1 MPRKKADYPDWVM
14 KFKKKGTYIN
24 KVGDKYYLYA
34 AHSVRDKETGKVV
47 RVSDGYIGR
56 ITREDGLIKSGS
68 SFKSPPSVYEAGMS
82 YAIVSASQNILAG
95 FRKTF
100 PKYGELVFCCS
111 VLSYVYGTFSAEL
124 LNRSS
129 LRFLFPGVAFPD
141 TLSPSQ
147 KTGIER
153 GTRMISDVLE
163 KTYGDDLEQ
172 ISRLFPDVRAVQIGK
187 TLYLCGISETVYL
200 ISKKYGIDWE
210 GGPWQK

>member
-1 MPRKKADYPDWVM
+1 MKWLRTHLILASEVFYFNTLGKA
-14 KFKKKGTYIN
+14 T
-24 KVGDKYYLYA
+24 
-34 AHSVRDKETGKVV
+34 AHSVHPI
-47 RVSDGYIGR
+47 SDG
-56 ITREDGLIKSGS
+56 GLHHFQSGS
-68 SFKSPPSVYEAGMS
+68 SFKAPPSVYEAGMS
-82 YAIVSASQNILAG
+82 YAIVSAAQNILSG
-95 FRKTF
+95 FRKSF

-111 VLSYVYGTFSAEL
+111 VLSYVYGTFSADL

-129 LRFLFPGVAFPD
+129 LHFLFPGVIFPD

-153 GTRMISDVLE
+153 GVRMISDVIA

-187 TLYLCGISETVYL
+187 TLYLCGISETVSL

-210 GGPWQK
+210 SGPWQK